1 MIKKLFE
8 VKFLHLLPESSGQI
22 GTAIFPKSPVEPEV
36 CPLKPSDNNFKTAF
50 NNTTLKIL
58 KPSDI
63 QSLTYTIVRQGVLYS
78 TSQTT

>member
-36 CPLKPSDNNFKTAF
+36 CPLKPSKNNFKTASKSR
-50 NNTTLKIL
+50 T
-58 KPSDI
+58 D
-63 QSLTYTIVRQGVLYS
+63 VL
-78 TSQTT
+78 